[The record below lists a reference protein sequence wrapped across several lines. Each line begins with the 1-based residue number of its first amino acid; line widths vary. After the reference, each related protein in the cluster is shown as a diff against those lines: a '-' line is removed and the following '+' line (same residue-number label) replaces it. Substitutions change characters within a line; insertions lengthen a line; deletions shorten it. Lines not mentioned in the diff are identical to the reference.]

1 MPPKT
6 GKITKNKL
14 KNVIFL
20 GDFGK
25 DNSVNPEILVNF
37 LSLKSMNL
45 IRVLTIANNGF
56 QEVIRDRILYF
67 IGFFS
72 LLLILAQRLI
82 PEIAA
87 GTHEKILLD
96 FGIGAISI
104 LSVIVAIFVGTGLI
118 NKEIEKRTLLMLI
131 PKPISRAELILGK
144 HLGLTTVLAVM
155 VVIMMVI
162 YLGMLSFSGIT
173 YPTGALATAAVYL
186 LLELALLVAVSILFG
201 VFTSSI
207 LATLLSFGVY
217 LMGHFSQDLVELG
230 KLSKNASIES
240 LTTSLY
246 LVLPDLSR
254 LDLKNEAVYGL
265 LPNSTELVNHA
276 LYGLLYTALLLIISM
291 MIFSQKEF

>member
-1 MPPKT
+1 
-6 GKITKNKL
+6 
-14 KNVIFL
+14 
-20 GDFGK
+20 
-25 DNSVNPEILVNF
+25 
-37 LSLKSMNL
+37 MN
-45 IRVLTIANNGF
+45 IVRVWTIANNGF

-72 LLLILAQRLI
+72 LLLILAHKII

-96 FGIGAISI
+96 FGIGSIAI
-104 LSVIVAIFVGTGLI
+104 LSVIIAIFVGTNLI

-131 PKPISRAELILGK
+131 PKPISKAELIVGK
-144 HLGLTTVLAVM
+144 HLGLTAVLAVT
-155 VVIMMVI
+155 VTTMMVI
-162 YLGMLSFSGIT
+162 YLIMLKLSDIS
-173 YPTGALATAAVYL
+173 YPATALVTAAGYL
-186 LLELALLVAVSILFG
+186 LLELALLIAVAILFG

-230 KLSKNASIES
+230 KLSKNQSIEQ

-265 LPNSTELVNHA
+265 LPSSGELVTHA
-276 LYGLLYTALLLIISM
+276 LYGLLYTALLLILAM
-291 MIFSQKEF
+291 TIFAQKEF

>member
-1 MPPKT
+1 M
-6 GKITKNKL
+6 
-14 KNVIFL
+14 
-20 GDFGK
+20 
-25 DNSVNPEILVNF
+25 NPV
-37 LSLKSMNL
+37 
-45 IRVLTIANNGF
+45 RVFTIAKNSF
-56 QEVIRDRILYF
+56 QEVIRDRIFYF

-72 LLLILAQRLI
+72 LLLILAQRIL

-104 LSVIVAIFVGTGLI
+104 LSVVVAIFVGTAMI

-131 PKPISRAELILGK
+131 PKPISKAELIVGK
-144 HLGLTTVLAVM
+144 HLGLWAVL
-155 VVIMMVI
+155 VVTIAIMMTI
-162 YLGMLSFSGIT
+162 YLGMLSFSALE
-173 YPTGALATAAVYL
+173 YPTNALLIAAVYL
-186 LLELALLVAVSILFG
+186 LIELALIVAVALLFG

-230 KLSKNASIES
+230 KLSDNPSIER

-254 LDLKNEAVYGL
+254 LDLKNDAVYGL
-265 LPNSTELVNHA
+265 LPSSGELLNHG
-276 LYGLLYTALLLIISM
+276 LYGLLYTTLLLVIAIT
-291 MIFSQKEF
+291 IFAQKEF

>member
-1 MPPKT
+1 
-6 GKITKNKL
+6 
-14 KNVIFL
+14 
-20 GDFGK
+20 
-25 DNSVNPEILVNF
+25 
-37 LSLKSMNL
+37 MNL
-45 IRVLTIANNGF
+45 VRVFTIANNGF
-56 QEVIRDRILYF
+56 KEVIRDRILYF

-72 LLLILAQRLI
+72 LLLILAQRII

-96 FGIGAISI
+96 VGIGAVNI
-104 LSVIVAIFVGTGLI
+104 LSVIVAIFVGTALI

-144 HLGLTTVLAVM
+144 HLGLTAVLGVM
-155 VVIMMVI
+155 VAIMMGI
-162 YLGMLSFSGIT
+162 YLAMLSISKID
-173 YPTGALATAAVYL
+173 YPTSALITAGVYL
-186 LLELALLVAVSILFG
+186 LLELALIAAVAILFG

-217 LMGHFSQDLVELG
+217 LMGHFSEDLVELG

-246 LVLPDLSR
+246 LVLPNLSR

-265 LPNSTELVNHA
+265 LPSLSELLSHA

-291 MIFSQKEF
+291 MVFAQKEF

>member
-1 MPPKT
+1 
-6 GKITKNKL
+6 
-14 KNVIFL
+14 
-20 GDFGK
+20 
-25 DNSVNPEILVNF
+25 
-37 LSLKSMNL
+37 MNL
-45 IRVLTIANNGF
+45 IRVFTIANNGF

-67 IGFFS
+67 IGFFC
-72 LLLILAQRLI
+72 LLLILAQRII

-96 FGIGAISI
+96 FGIGAIAI
-104 LSVIVAIFVGTGLI
+104 LSVIVAIFVGTALI

-144 HLGLTTVLAVM
+144 HLGLTAVLSVT
-155 VVIMMVI
+155 VIMMMGI
-162 YLGMLSFSGIT
+162 YLAMLSLSHIT
-173 YPTGALATAAVYL
+173 YPVGALAIAAVYL
-186 LLELALLVAVSILFG
+186 LLELALIVAVAILFG

-217 LMGHFSQDLVELG
+217 LMGHFSEDLVELG

-246 LVLPDLSR
+246 LVLPNLSR

-265 LPNSTELVNHA
+265 LPNQVELLNHA
-276 LYGLLYTALLLIISM
+276 LYGILYTALLLIISM
-291 MIFSQKEF
+291 MIFAQKEF

>member
-1 MPPKT
+1 
-6 GKITKNKL
+6 
-14 KNVIFL
+14 
-20 GDFGK
+20 
-25 DNSVNPEILVNF
+25 
-37 LSLKSMNL
+37 MNL
-45 IRVLTIANNGF
+45 ARVFTIANNGF

-67 IGFFS
+67 IGFFT
-72 LLLILAQRLI
+72 LLLVLAQRII

-96 FGIGAISI
+96 FGIGAIAI
-104 LSVIVAIFVGTGLI
+104 LSVIVAIFVGTALI

-144 HLGLTTVLAVM
+144 HLGLTAVLAVM
-155 VVIMMVI
+155 VAIMMGI
-162 YLGMLSFSGIT
+162 YLAMLSFSDIS
-173 YPTGALATAAVYL
+173 YPTVALLTASVYL
-186 LLELALLVAVSILFG
+186 LLELSLIVAVAILFG

-217 LMGHFSQDLVELG
+217 LMGHFSEDLVELG

-246 LVLPDLSR
+246 LVLPNLSR

-265 LPNSTELVNHA
+265 LPSSPELMNHA
-276 LYGLLYTALLLIISM
+276 LYGLLYTSLLLIISM
-291 MIFSQKEF
+291 MIFAQKEF

>member
-1 MPPKT
+1 MLCFKLIL
-6 GKITKNKL
+6 GKIHS
-14 KNVIFL
+14 I
-20 GDFGK
+20 
-25 DNSVNPEILVNF
+25 NPEYFVTG
-37 LSLKSMNL
+37 SMNI

-56 QEVIRDRILYF
+56 QEVMRDRILYF

-72 LLLILAQRLI
+72 LLLILAQRII

-96 FGIGAISI
+96 FGIGAIAI
-104 LSVIVAIFVGTGLI
+104 LSIIVSIFVGTSLI

-131 PKPISRAELILGK
+131 PKPISRAELIVGK
-144 HLGLTTVLAVM
+144 HLGLTAVLAVT
-155 VVIMMVI
+155 VAIMMAI
-162 YLGMLSFSGIT
+162 YLAMLSFSGIE
-173 YPTGALATAAVYL
+173 YPLGALITAASYL
-186 LLELALLVAVSILFG
+186 LLELALIIAVAILFG

-230 KLSKNASIES
+230 KLSKNQSIEQ

-265 LPNSTELVNHA
+265 LPNSGELLTHA
-276 LYGLLYTALLLIISM
+276 IYGILYTVLLLVVSM
-291 MIFSQKEF
+291 TIFAQKEF

>member
-1 MPPKT
+1 MNP
-6 GKITKNKL
+6 
-14 KNVIFL
+14 VRIF
-20 GDFGK
+20 
-25 DNSVNPEILVNF
+25 
-37 LSLKSMNL
+37 
-45 IRVLTIANNGF
+45 TIAKNSF

-72 LLLILAQRLI
+72 LVLILAQRII

-96 FGIGAISI
+96 FGIGAIAI
-104 LSVIVAIFVGTGLI
+104 LSVVVAIFVGTAMI

-131 PKPISRAELILGK
+131 PKPISRAELIVGK
-144 HLGLTTVLAVM
+144 HLGLWGVLIVT
-155 VVIMMVI
+155 ISMMMAI
-162 YLGMLSFSGIT
+162 YLGMLSLSGIE
-173 YPTGALATAAVYL
+173 YPVNALLIAAGYL
-186 LLELALLVAVSILFG
+186 SLELALITAVALVFG

-230 KLSKNASIES
+230 KLSENPSIER
-240 LTTSLY
+240 LTTTLY

-265 LPNSTELVNHA
+265 S
-276 LYGLLYTALLLIISM
+276 LIHI
-291 MIFSQKEF
+291 

>member
-1 MPPKT
+1 
-6 GKITKNKL
+6 
-14 KNVIFL
+14 
-20 GDFGK
+20 
-25 DNSVNPEILVNF
+25 
-37 LSLKSMNL
+37 MNL
-45 IRVLTIANNGF
+45 IRVFTIANNGF

-67 IGFFS
+67 IGFFT
-72 LLLILAQRLI
+72 LLLLLAQRII

-104 LSVIVAIFVGTGLI
+104 LSVVVAIFVGTALI
-118 NKEIEKRTLLMLI
+118 NKEIDKRTLLMLI

-144 HLGLTTVLAVM
+144 HLGLTAVLAVM
-155 VVIMMVI
+155 IAIMMGI
-162 YLGMLSFSGIT
+162 YLAILSFSDIS
-173 YPTGALATAAVYL
+173 YPTGALITAGCYL
-186 LLELALLVAVSILFG
+186 LLELALIVAVAILFG

-207 LATLLSFGVY
+207 LATLFSFGVY
-217 LMGHFSQDLVELG
+217 LMGHFSEDLVELG

-246 LVLPDLSR
+246 LVLPNLSR

-265 LPNSTELVNHA
+265 LPDSLELLSHG

-291 MIFSQKEF
+291 MIFAQKEF